1 MSNPNCPVSRADHID
16 AAARALLELSSASGR
31 GPRLKAL
38 ADAIALPVDP
48 QPAMPV
54 AEVLRELR
62 EDLLRMFDEDAPCRN
77 WVISEI
83 DSLITSERRDKQ

>member
-1 MSNPNCPVSRADHID
+1 MADTTRAAKIE
-16 AAARALLELSSASGR
+16 AAARALCDFAALGSY
-31 GPRLKAL
+31 GPLVRDLVE
-38 ADAIALPVDP
+38 AIALPADP
-48 QPAMPV
+48 QPAMPG

-77 WVISEI
+77 WVVSEI